1 MKNQWKSR
9 AAEALAGMKRPRMG
23 RRLVSLLAAVAA
35 MGFCV
40 AVFDR
45 IGLGTDPCSCMNLGF
60 SRLLGI
66 PFGTWQLLLN
76 ALLLLVVLR
85 YDAGRIGAGTLAN
98 MVLVGYA
105 AEFFMDVFDRFPALA
120 ALTLPVRMAVF
131 VPTMALFLL
140 AASIYM
146 VVDLGVAPYD
156 GVPQIIVAHAR
167 HMSFRAVR
175 MCWDVGVM
183 TVGFLLGSTVGLTTV
198 VTGFCLGPAIA
209 AVGNRVRGF
218 YEEAPAAAGASA
230 QEGMTP

>member
-1 MKNQWKSR
+1 MTTQWKRR
-9 AAEALAGMKRPRMG
+9 AARLLSGMRRPRMG
-23 RRLVSLLAAVAA
+23 RRLVSLALSVAA
-35 MGFCV
+35 MGLCV

-45 IGLGTDPCSCMNLGF
+45 IGMGTDPCSCMNLGF

-76 ALLLLVVLR
+76 ALLLLVVIR
-85 YDAGRIGAGTLAN
+85 FDPGRIGAGTVAN
-98 MVLVGYA
+98 MVFVGYI
-105 AEFFMDVFDRFPALA
+105 AEFFMVVFDRFPALSA
-120 ALTLPVRMAVF
+120 MTLPVRLAVF

-156 GVPQIIVAHAR
+156 GVPQIIAAHTR

-183 TVGFLLGSTVGLTTV
+183 TLGFLLGSTVGLTTV

-209 AVGNRVRGF
+209 AVGERVKGF
-218 YEEAPAAAGASA
+218 YEGE
-230 QEGMTP
+230 

>member
-1 MKNQWKSR
+1 MGCQWKCR
-9 AAEALAGMKRPRMG
+9 AADALAGMKRPRMG
-23 RRLVSLLAAVAA
+23 RRLVSLAASVAA
-35 MGFCV
+35 MGLCV

-76 ALLLLVVLR
+76 AALLLAVIR
-85 YDAGRIGAGTLAN
+85 FDPGRIGAGTVAN
-98 MVLVGYA
+98 MVFVGYI
-105 AEFFMDVFDRFPALA
+105 AEFFMGIFDRFPALS
-120 ALTLPVRMAVF
+120 ALTLPVRMALF

-156 GVPQIIVAHAR
+156 GVPQIIAAHAR
-167 HMSFRAVR
+167 RMSFRTVR
-175 MCWDVGVM
+175 MCWDVGAL
-183 TVGFLLGSTVGLTTV
+183 TLGFLLGSTVGLTTV

-209 AVGNRVRGF
+209 AVGDRVKGF
-218 YEEAPAAAGASA
+218 YEEG
-230 QEGMTP
+230 